1 MTVHGPRLASAVMFV
16 TDLDASIHFYS
27 ELLRLELTLQTTT
40 AALLVS
46 PDGFQLY
53 LRSMGPHA
61 HHALG
66 GIGVQ
71 YVIWT
76 AVDDKDLSRCEH
88 VLRTAGAHIHTDT
101 HGGFTW
107 VEGRDPN
114 HVPVVIT
121 FPGPDQMARDDIRTR
136 IYEW

>member
-1 MTVHGPRLASAVMFV
+1 MFV
-16 TDLDASIHFYS
+16 TDLDASIHFYRG
-27 ELLRLELTLQTTT
+27 LLRLDLTLQTTT
-40 AALLVS
+40 AALLAN

-61 HHALG
+61 QHALG

-76 AVDDKDLSRCEH
+76 AVDQNDLIRCEQ
-88 VLRTAGAHIHTDT
+88 VLKASGTHIHTDS

-114 HVPVVIT
+114 QVPVVIT
-121 FPGPDQMARDDIRTR
+121 FPGPDQMARDAIRTR